1 MRPEHWIY
9 TIPLRLR
16 SLFRRREADQELDE
30 ELRYHV
36 ECKTEEYIARGM
48 TPQEARRAALIEMG
62 GVERRKEECRET
74 RRVNWIQDLLQ
85 DVRYGVRMLAKNPSF
100 TFVAILTLGL
110 GIGANTAIFNVAY
123 GILLKALPYP
133 HSSRI
138 LQIWVEGKRPE
149 PYRIVYASRR

>member
-16 SLFRRREADQELDE
+16 SLFRRQLADQELDQ

-48 TPQEARRAALIEMG
+48 RPQEARRAALIEMG
-62 GVERRKEECRET
+62 GVEKRREECRDT

-85 DVRYGVRMLAKNPSF
+85 DVRYGLRMLRKNPGF
-100 TFVAILTLGL
+100 TAVALFTIGL
-110 GIGANTAIFNVAY
+110 GVGSNI
-123 GILLKALPYP
+123 
-133 HSSRI
+133 
-138 LQIWVEGKRPE
+138 
-149 PYRIVYASRR
+149 